1 MNAKSIMV
9 LTGIILIGVL
19 SCQPKDDKEERT
31 DKELRELGLDISN
44 TAFAQLSGHLMNAIE
59 QEGVIGAIGYCN
71 INAYPIIDSV
81 AHEHNV
87 TIKRV
92 SNLNRNPDNSPD
104 EIESSLIA
112 KFTAE
117 DMSMTSGDT
126 LLTLGDGSKLYAR
139 PILLQAPCLKCHGI
153 VGTDIAADHYEVIKM
168 AYPND
173 KAVGYS
179 PGDFR
184 GMWVIRF

>member
-1 MNAKSIMV
+1 MNAKSIMFSA
-9 LTGIILIGVL
+9 GIVLIGIL
-19 SCQPKDDKEERT
+19 SCQPKDEKAYRT

-71 INAYPIIDSV
+71 VNAYPIIDSV
-81 AHEHNV
+81 AQKHNV

-92 SNLNRNPDNSPD
+92 SNQNRNPDNSPD
-104 EIESSLIA
+104 DIESKLIDG
-112 KFTAE
+112 FTGE
-117 DMSMTSGDT
+117 DNLMTAGDT

-153 VGTDIAADHYEVIKM
+153 VGTDIAADHYEVIKE

-173 KAVGYS
+173 QAVGYS